1 MRSTVIYNAKIYIN
15 KGHFEEALIVTG
27 DRIAAVGSSEKM
39 LSQAPAG
46 ATRFN
51 AAGRTIVPG
60 FNDSHLHLQTLG
72 QMLYD
77 IQLLNTTSIKQV
89 KEIARKW
96 IAQHKP
102 APGTVLHGM
111 GWNQDYF
118 TDEKRLLTAQ
128 DLDEITTEYP
138 LILERACAHILVCN
152 SLALKMAGIT
162 PDTKPVE
169 GGSIDVVDGKLTG
182 IIRENE
188 CNRILKL
195 RPAPT
200 VDELK
205 AQLRAAMAHAAE
217 SGVTSVQTMDMRPR
231 NWRDVLKAYSE
242 IQVDEPTLRIYHQ
255 HNFMAVE
262 PYQEYLM
269 EGYRTGQGTVW
280 NRMGPLKLFSDGSL
294 GARTAWMR
302 QPYADD
308 PTTRGIPTLTQEEA
322 NRLVALAN
330 ANGETVATH
339 AIGDAAIEMMLNAYD
354 AACPDHTNPHR
365 NGVIHVQIT
374 DHALL
379 ERFKKSN
386 ILAQVQPIFLH
397 YDTRI
402 VEDRVGKDL
411 AGTSYGFETLRKLG
425 VHTSFGTD
433 CPIEDLNPFNNLYCA
448 ITRQNLFGN
457 PKGGFHP
464 EECFE
469 VQDAVDAYTTESAY
483 AEFMEKEKGRLLPG
497 YLADLVVLSQDIFTC
512 DPNAIK
518 DTVTQATMVGGRF
531 VYLRG

>member
-15 KGHFEEALIVTG
+15 KAHFEEALIVTG
-27 DRIAAVGSSEKM
+27 ERIAAIGSSEKI
-39 LSQAPAG
+39 LAQAPAG
-46 ATRFN
+46 AARIN
-51 AAGRTIVPG
+51 AAGHTIVPG
-60 FNDSHLHLQTLG
+60 FNDSHLHLQSLG

-77 IQLLNTTSIKQV
+77 IQLLNTTSIQQV
-89 KEIARKW
+89 KDIARKW
-96 IAQHKP
+96 IAQKKP
-102 APGTVLHGM
+102 TPGTVLHGM

-118 TDEKRLLTAQ
+118 TDEKRLLTVQ

-162 PDTKPVE
+162 ADTQPVE

-188 CNRILKL
+188 CNRVLKL
-195 RPAPT
+195 RRTPT
-200 VDELK
+200 LSELK
-205 AQLRAAMAHAAE
+205 AQLRAAMLHAAE
-217 SGVTSVQTMDMRPR
+217 NGVTSVQTMDMRPR
-231 NWRDVLKAYSE
+231 NWRDILQAYSD
-242 IQVDEPTLRIYHQ
+242 IQADEPTLRVYHQ
-255 HNFMAVE
+255 HNFMAAE

-269 EGYRTGQGTVW
+269 EGYRTGQGTNW

-302 QPYADD
+302 SPYADD

-330 ANGETVATH
+330 RHGESVATH

-354 AACPDHTNPHR
+354 AACLQHDNPLR
-365 NGVIHVQIT
+365 NSIIHVQIT

-379 ERFKKSN
+379 QRFQSSQ

-411 AGTSYGFETLRKLG
+411 AATSYGFETLRKLG

-448 ITRQNLFGN
+448 VTRQNLFGK

-464 EECFE
+464 EERFE
-469 VQDAVDAYTTESAY
+469 IQDAVDAYTTQSAY

-497 YLADLVVLSQDIFTC
+497 FLADLVILSQDIFTC

-518 DTVTQATMVGGRF
+518 ETKALATMAGGHF
-531 VYLRG
+531 VFLNM